1 MITKPMDVLECYGI
15 RRTKKQKSTFIAAM
29 MGYAEQCRYSMKIED
44 GRFGCRNI
52 VIGDAQKA
60 EIVVTAHYDTCA
72 WMPMPNFVTPFNPV
86 IYVLYQI
93 LILMV
98 LYAISLIPG
107 ALIGW
112 LLSSQSAGYWIA
124 YVLYWVLWIGLMFGA
139 PNRHN
144 ANDNTSGVITV
155 LEMMASLPENQRQKV
170 CFVLFDL
177 EEMGTLGSSVYRKTH
192 KSATD
197 RQLVL
202 NLDCVGD
209 GDTIMLIPS
218 KALRKKDNAMSSLL
232 SICGIVGRKRIVLH
246 QKGPVIY
253 PSDHMHFP
261 NSVAIA
267 AFRKTKF
274 IGYYLDRIHT
284 HRDTVLDRTNVNIL
298 RAALISLISVPT
310 NTSNTSKG

>member
-15 RRTKKQKSTFIAAM
+15 RRTKKQKSAFIAAM
-29 MGYAEQCRYSMKIED
+29 KGYAEKYRYSMKTEY
-44 GRFGCRNI
+44 GSFGCRNI

-72 WMPMPNFVTPFNPV
+72 WMLMPNFVTPFTPI

-93 LILMV
+93 FVLMV
-98 LYAISLIPG
+98 LYVISLIPG
-107 ALIGW
+107 AVIGL
-112 LLSSQSAGYWIA
+112 LLSSHNAGYWIA
-124 YVLYWVLWIGLMFGA
+124 YVLYWLLCVGLMFGPA
-139 PNRHN
+139 NRHN
-144 ANDNTSGVITV
+144 VNDNTSGVITV
-155 LEMMASLPENQRQKV
+155 LEMMASLPENQRHKV

-177 EEMGTLGSSVYRKTH
+177 EEMGTIGSSCYRKAH
-192 KSATD
+192 KGATD

-209 GDTIMLIPS
+209 GDTIVMMPS
-218 KALRKKDNAMSSLL
+218 KALRRNESAMSNL
-232 SICGIVGRKRIVLH
+232 SRICRIVGRKRIVMH

-267 AFRKTKF
+267 AFQKTKF
-274 IGYYLDRIHT
+274 IGYYMDRIHT